1 MTCSMTTSNNKET
14 QKMQNYLRNRQ
25 YDLREAWNYYT
36 KTNKK
41 QNVSKERDKMKTL
54 RALAT
59 TFRGGTTLQKMSKDH
74 KARRSDDK
82 DMSNS
87 KILQKVTKSHKMT
100 IKTI

>member
-1 MTCSMTTSNNKET
+1 
-14 QKMQNYLRNRQ
+14 MQNYLRNRQ

-59 TFRGGTTLQKMSKDH
+59 PFRGGT
-74 KARRSDDK
+74 
-82 DMSNS
+82 
-87 KILQKVTKSHKMT
+87 ILQT
-100 IKTI
+100 